1 MEDKQY
7 GTLVQAIGPVLDVR
21 FSSQTLPPLLT
32 ALKVRRESGTDYRSP
47 SAYRRRYCPLHLD
60 GIHGGYPAW
69 IESRKH
75 W

>member
-32 ALKVRRESGTDYRSP
+32 ALKVRRESGKEGKTHRV
-47 SAYRRRYCPLHLD
+47 
-60 GIHGGYPAW
+60 
-69 IESRKH
+69 
-75 W
+75 